1 MLSYRHAYHA
11 GNHGDILKHS
21 VLALLMQA
29 LTRKDTPFCYLETH
43 AGVGRYDLRA
53 PEAQKTDEWRDGIA
67 RLWQRDDVP
76 AQVTP
81 YLDAVR
87 DLNPDGRLHY
97 YPGSPRIARHFAR
110 AHDRLVLCELHGS
123 DVPLLKQEFA
133 GDRQVAVH
141 HQDGYQGLKAFL
153 PPKEKRGLVL
163 IDPSYEVKSEFDQV
177 TTALGHAHA
186 RWPTGLYALWYPILN
201 RPSIERLHRRMKES
215 GIRKQLYVELCI
227 APDDGGPMHIGG
239 MHGSGMLLINPPWQ
253 LDEQLK
259 ALLPWLH
266 QCLDHAGHG
275 RWTVAWLVGE

>member
-29 LTRKDTPFCYLETH
+29 LTRKDTPFCYVETH

-67 RLWQRDDVP
+67 RLWHRDNVP
-76 AQVTP
+76 EQALP

-87 DLNPDGRLHY
+87 ALNPDDKLHY
-97 YPGSPRIARHFAR
+97 YPGSPRIARHFLR
-110 AHDRLVLCELHGS
+110 THDRMVLCELHSS
-123 DVPLLKQEFA
+123 DMPLLKQEFT
-133 GDRQVAVH
+133 GDHQVAVH
-141 HQDGYQGLKAFL
+141 HLDGYQGLKAFL

-163 IDPSYEVKSEFDQV
+163 IDPSYEVKAEFDQV

-186 RWPTGLYALWYPILN
+186 RWPTGMYALWYPILN
-201 RPSIERLHRRMKES
+201 RPSIERLHRRLRES
-215 GIRKQLYVELCI
+215 GVRKQLYTELCV
-227 APDDGGPMHIGG
+227 APDDGPAG
-239 MHGSGMLLINPPWQ
+239 MHGSGMLIINPPWQ
-253 LDEQLK
+253 LDMQLK

-266 QCLDHAGHG
+266 QCLDSAGHG
-275 RWTVAWLVGE
+275 RWAVEWLVGE

>member
-21 VLALLMQA
+21 VLALLLQA

-43 AGVGRYDLRA
+43 AGVGCYDLRA
-53 PEAQKTDEWRDGIA
+53 PEAQKTAEWRDGIA

-76 AQVTP
+76 AQAAP
-81 YLDAVR
+81 YLAAVR
-87 DLNPDGRLHY
+87 ALNPDGRLRY
-97 YPGSPRIARHFAR
+97 YPGSPRLARHFLR
-110 AHDRLVLCELHGS
+110 GQDRMVLCELHGS
-123 DVPLLKQEFA
+123 DVPLLRQEFS
-133 GDRQVAVH
+133 GDRQVAVR

-153 PPKEKRGLVL
+153 PPQEKRGLVL
-163 IDPSYEVKSEFDQV
+163 IDPSYEVKSEFDRV
-177 TTALGHAHA
+177 TTALGHTHA

-227 APDDGGPMHIGG
+227 APDDGPAGL
-239 MHGSGMLLINPPWQ
+239 HGSGMLLINPPWQ
-253 LDEQLK
+253 LDEQLE

-266 QCLDHAGHG
+266 QCLDGHG
-275 RWTVAWLVGE
+275 FGRWSVDWLVGE